1 MIAGRA
7 RRVPGTRTGAGS
19 EFYAGGVIGRAPGAQ
34 CGLRVEVEAKG
45 CFDVL
50 QGLSEGAAE
59 WRGVPAAGVG
69 RQRDA
74 ERAIGKASEPHPSLG
89 GFLAP
94 GVDGEV
100 LAASDDIE
108 MLVPFGMKQ
117 APEGIGVIREL
128 AGQWSPPG
136 S

>member
-1 MIAGRA
+1 M
-7 RRVPGTRTGAGS
+7 
-19 EFYAGGVIGRAPGAQ
+19 

-74 ERAIGKASEPHPSLG
+74 ERAIGKASDLTRASGASLLPGRQAANSSMKLSRAAAVRVSEKWPSTW
-89 GFLAP
+89 P
-94 GVDGEV
+94 V
-100 LAASDDIE
+100 LTS
-108 MLVPFGMKQ
+108 K
-117 APEGIGVIREL
+117 
-128 AGQWSPPG
+128 PP
-136 S
+136 